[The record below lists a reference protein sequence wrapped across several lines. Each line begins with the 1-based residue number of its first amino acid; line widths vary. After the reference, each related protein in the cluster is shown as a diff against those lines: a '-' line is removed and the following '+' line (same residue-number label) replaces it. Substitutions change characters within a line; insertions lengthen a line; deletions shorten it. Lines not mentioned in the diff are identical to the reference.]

1 MLMMSE
7 YPTCRYFQLLVAVL
21 VFLEGIRFAGAQP
34 VGKSISADGA
44 LPNTNA
50 MLDVQSP
57 ATGDG
62 KGLLIPRL
70 TQNQRTNADV
80 TLPGGLLQRHAGN
93 ERVEQHDDEERDMQ
107 VKAVSPPFQRRCFF
121 SSTAI
126 SGARKGF
133 T

>member
-1 MLMMSE
+1 MTMMFE
-7 YPTCRYFQLLVAVL
+7 HLTRRYFRFSVAVL
-21 VFLEGIRFAGAQP
+21 IFLGGFRFAGAQT
-34 VGKSISADGA
+34 VGTSISADGA

-93 ERVEQHDDEERDMQ
+93 ERVEQHDDEE
-107 VKAVSPPFQRRCFF
+107 CFL
-121 SSTAI
+121 
-126 SGARKGF
+126 
-133 T
+133 